1 MKEMLLIDRAVA
13 ECEYLREALDYAL
26 SKLREPPWDSPE
38 ADDAFPMAY
47 EAAKGVALGLERL
60 DSLLSILGE
69 LRRLY
74 RVERLERRAEE
85 R

>member
-13 ECEYLREALDYAL
+13 ECEYMREVLDYAV

-38 ADDAFPMAY
+38 ADDTFPMAY

-60 DSLLSILGE
+60 DSLLSILRE

-74 RVERLERRAEE
+74 RVERIEKMGEGR
-85 R
+85 

>member
-13 ECEYLREALDYAL
+13 ECEYMREVLDYAL

-38 ADDAFPMAY
+38 ADDTFPMAY
-47 EAAKGVALGLERL
+47 EAAKAVVLGLERL

-74 RVERLERRAEE
+74 RVERLEKGGEGR
-85 R
+85 

>member
-1 MKEMLLIDRAVA
+1 M
-13 ECEYLREALDYAL
+13 REVLDYAL

-38 ADDAFPMAY
+38 ADDTFPMAY
-47 EAAKGVALGLERL
+47 EAAKAVVLGLERL

-74 RVERLERRAEE
+74 RVERLEKGGEGR
-85 R
+85 